1 MSVYSEKHNKIWVM
15 GGFDGY
21 DCLNEMEVLDLA
33 TSEAKALPKMPSR
46 LKNSVAILN
55 EEDDG
60 IYMFGGW
67 DEKETL
73 SSVFRYDIQTGE
85 THFDGCLPNVA
96 EGHACVRIPGT

>member
-55 EEDDG
+55 E
-60 IYMFGGW
+60 
-67 DEKETL
+67 
-73 SSVFRYDIQTGE
+73 
-85 THFDGCLPNVA
+85 
-96 EGHACVRIPGT
+96 